1 MNLMRII
8 NAVQKRSILNN
19 KNVTLL
25 CYVTENQK

>member
-8 NAVQKRSILNN
+8 NAAQKRSILNN

-25 CYVTENQK
+25 CCVTENQK